1 MRRLALSALGLLAL
15 LPLLAVAKVGR
26 TKLSSDGL
34 ETSAMAL
41 GGLHFAELDGAC
53 AIVCGLCV
61 ATYCWARGL
70 LGAGRP

>member
-1 MRRLALSALGLLAL
+1 MRRLAPSFLILPLMAL

-53 AIVCGLCV
+53 HVSL
-61 ATYCWARGL
+61 
-70 LGAGRP
+70 